1 MIEAHPLMEEEM
13 GYRTLFSRKRNK
25 AQSVRD
31 LILIFQ
37 KPVIGTVIDDGEVA
51 YISIDH
57 FIRPDGMSGIN
68 AC

>member
-1 MIEAHPLMEEEM
+1 MIEAHPLTEEGM
-13 GYRTLFSRKRNK
+13 GFLTLFSRKRNK
-25 AQSVRD
+25 SQSVRD

-37 KPVIGTVIDDGEVA
+37 EPVIGTVIDDGEVA